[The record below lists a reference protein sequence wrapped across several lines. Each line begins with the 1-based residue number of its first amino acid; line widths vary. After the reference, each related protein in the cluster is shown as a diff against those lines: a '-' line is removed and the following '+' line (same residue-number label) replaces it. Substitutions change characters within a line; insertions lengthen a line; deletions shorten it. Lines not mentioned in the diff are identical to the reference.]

1 MKKDTWLLKGIVPTS
16 NRFIYPGTIMV
27 ICSHSVLVFLICMGL
42 LLAAQPD
49 IVSGLQSIDFV
60 LRHSQHNQ
68 DLVPQNQRILLD
80 NATEGMNTQKKSTQI
95 NNTFDPNQSS
105 KRRVRRGSD
114 PIHNRS

>member
-1 MKKDTWLLKGIVPTS
+1 
-16 NRFIYPGTIMV
+16 
-27 ICSHSVLVFLICMGL
+27 MGL

-49 IVSGLQSIDFV
+49 KVSGLQSIDFV

-68 DLVPQNQRILLD
+68 DMVPKSQRILMA

-114 PIHNRS
+114 PIHNRP